1 MAQSSSEPMSETIT
15 GPDEVVTFWQQAG
28 PDLWFKKDETFDRQL
43 EDRFLKTHDEAS
55 SGALDHWSDD
65 AEGSLA
71 LILVLD
77 QFSRN
82 LFRNSPRA
90 FAQDHKALAI
100 ARRAVERGD
109 DRRFDTDMRCFFYMP
124 YEHSECL
131 GDQHLCVSL
140 VHQLNNDNYLQYAKL
155 HRDVIQRFGRFP
167 HRNVVLGRHT
177 SPAEQAYLDADGFS
191 G

>member
-1 MAQSSSEPMSETIT
+1 MAQSSSEPMTETAA
-15 GPDEVVTFWQQAG
+15 GPGEVVTFWQQAG

-55 SGALDHWSDD
+55 AGALDHWSDD
-65 AEGSLA
+65 ADGSLA

-109 DRRFDTDMRCFFYMP
+109 DRQFDTDMRCFFYMP
-124 YEHSECL
+124 FEHSECL

-155 HRDVIQRFGRFP
+155 HRDIIQRFGRFP